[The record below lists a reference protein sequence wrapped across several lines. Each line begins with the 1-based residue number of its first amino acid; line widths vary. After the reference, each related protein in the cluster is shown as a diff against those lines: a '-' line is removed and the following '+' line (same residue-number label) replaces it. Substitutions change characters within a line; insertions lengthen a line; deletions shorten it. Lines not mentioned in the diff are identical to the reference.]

1 MSSPWFLK
9 WELHPG
15 STGPFSA
22 FWPAPSHSSLVSKT
36 CKGRDLKLND
46 HIPMTGDFGWT
57 LLYKQLGFSV
67 SSGLKK
73 SHQSHAVLWYKAVKV
88 PASAGPPSRQH
99 TPHCRCLK
107 QGDTLLPTRR
117 PIPERAHCTHA
128 NTPQPQGES
137 LVPRFPI
144 RDPRP
149 PTLRQTHTALRLPL
163 RLYWLF
169 IGQWLPLSCP
179 VPSSPLSP
187 PSGALHVPLSPPMH

>member
-107 QGDTLLPTRR
+107 QGDTLS
-117 PIPERAHCTHA
+117 AHEASH
-128 NTPQPQGES
+128 PGES
-137 LVPRFPI
+137 SLYTCKHSPTPR
-144 RDPRP
+144 
-149 PTLRQTHTALRLPL
+149 
-163 RLYWLF
+163 
-169 IGQWLPLSCP
+169 GKSEN
-179 VPSSPLSP
+179 
-187 PSGALHVPLSPPMH
+187 

>member
-1 MSSPWFLK
+1 MDTPLQTLRILCQFWFKKKPSKQCCPLVQTREGASLCCASLPPSS
-9 WELHPG
+9 
-15 STGPFSA
+15 
-22 FWPAPSHSSLVSKT
+22 
-36 CKGRDLKLND
+36 
-46 HIPMTGDFGWT
+46 T
-57 LLYKQLGFSV
+57 LLY
-67 SSGLKK
+67 
-73 SHQSHAVLWYKAVKV
+73 
-88 PASAGPPSRQH
+88 
-99 TPHCRCLK
+99 CRCLK
-107 QGDTLLPTRR
+107 QGDTLLLTRR

-137 LVPRFPI
+137 LKIEILVPRFPI